1 MARGWE
7 SKDVESQQDL
17 AEQRERDRQRPRLTR
32 QELQQQ
38 ARRESLLL
46 DEKRLLRDLE
56 HARHPRHQEQIRAAL
71 KFVQGKLA
79 ELDGD
84 PVS

>member
-17 AEQRERDRQRPRLTR
+17 AEQRARDKQRPQLTPEEKEAR
-32 QELQQQ
+32 

-46 DEKRLLRDLE
+46 DEKRLLADLE
-56 HARHPRHQEQIRAAL
+56 KARHPRHREQIEAAL
-71 KFVQGKLA
+71 AHVRAKLA
-79 ELDGD
+79 A
-84 PVS
+84 P